1 MRLDDAVARLDQDC
15 SGDAACFNNRREIV
29 REIIAIE
36 HAKVARHPWIIEA
49 PDLPEVLVGIDH
61 WDRKNPV

>member
-1 MRLDDAVARLDQDC
+1 
-15 SGDAACFNNRREIV
+15 V